1 MGNELSCGSR
11 EHLQPFIQSSRVH
24 LCVGACMHAQMLSLS
39 PWTVACHVPLSTEL
53 SKQEYWRGLPF
64 PSPFLPKVRTLK
76 MKVRQIEESKHKI
89 KANDLS
95 TLAKHKYHKQISLSR
110 LNLHNK

>member
-11 EHLQPFIQSSRVH
+11 ENLQPFIQSSRVH
-24 LCVGACMHAQMLSLS
+24 LCVGAYMHAQMLSLS